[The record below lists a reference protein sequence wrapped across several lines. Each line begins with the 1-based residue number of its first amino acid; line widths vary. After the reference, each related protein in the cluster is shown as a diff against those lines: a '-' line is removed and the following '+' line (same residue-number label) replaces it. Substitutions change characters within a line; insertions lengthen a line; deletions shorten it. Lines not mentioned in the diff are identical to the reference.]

1 MTTSTTPTAHRTP
14 ARAAGAALVH
24 GKLGV
29 TRAGV
34 LYVWAL
40 LIVLF
45 SLWRPE
51 TFPTAQTI
59 TQIMNQYSVSG
70 LMALALVLP
79 LACGVFDL
87 SVGYTMTVA
96 SVTVAWCLGPKDMAV
111 GPAVTLTLLLCAAI
125 GLLNAIVVVV
135 LKIDSFIGTLATG
148 SALQALVLII
158 SGNLQMIEGVSKL
171 SDFTSHAFL
180 TFNVPVYV
188 MVGVAVVFW
197 IILSHTATGRHMYA
211 AGLGAEQAR
220 LAGVPIARLRFAS
233 FIASGLLAGLAGIAV
248 TGLVGAGSPTVG
260 PPYLIPAFAAAF
272 LGATQFK
279 DGLFNAWGTVLATLM
294 LGTADIGLALAQVP
308 SWTPYLFSGGVLLLA
323 LALRGLQNSGRI
335 GRRPTANR
343 VPPSTHDLAQTSQD
357 PSAAVSEPAG
367 ARP

>member
-1 MTTSTTPTAHRTP
+1 MTTTSGHAAHR
-14 ARAAGAALVH
+14 AGHVVATSVLH
-24 GKLGV
+24 GRLGV

-45 SLWRPE
+45 TVWRPG
-51 TFPTAQTI
+51 TFPTMQTV
-59 TQIMNQYSVSG
+59 TQVMNQYSVSG

-87 SVGYTMTVA
+87 SIGYTMTVS
-96 SVTVAWCLGPKDMAV
+96 SVTVAWCLGPQGMSTFEAISI
-111 GPAVTLTLLLCAAI
+111 ALLLCLAI
-125 GLLNAIVVVV
+125 GIVNAIVVVV

-158 SGNLQMIEGVSKL
+158 SGNQQMIEGVSKL
-171 SDFTSHAFL
+171 SRFTSHSFL
-180 TFNVPVYV
+180 TFNLPVFV
-188 MVGVAVVFW
+188 MFGVAVAFW
-197 IILSHTATGRHMYA
+197 VLLSHTATGRHMYA
-211 AGLGAEQAR
+211 AGLGSEQAR
-220 LAGVPIARLRFAS
+220 LAGVAINRLRFAS
-233 FIASGLLAGLAGIAV
+233 FLGSALLAGLAGVAV

-279 DGLFNAWGTVLATLM
+279 DGLFNAWGTVVATLM

-308 SWTPYLFSGGVLLLA
+308 AWTPYLFSGGVLLLA
-323 LALRGLQNSGRI
+323 LALRGLQSSGRLV
-335 GRRPTANR
+335 RR
-343 VPPSTHDLAQTSQD
+343 SQ
-357 PSAAVSEPAG
+357 SEPDQPPTV
-367 ARP
+367 RPSDEGDSQSATRLEPVVNA